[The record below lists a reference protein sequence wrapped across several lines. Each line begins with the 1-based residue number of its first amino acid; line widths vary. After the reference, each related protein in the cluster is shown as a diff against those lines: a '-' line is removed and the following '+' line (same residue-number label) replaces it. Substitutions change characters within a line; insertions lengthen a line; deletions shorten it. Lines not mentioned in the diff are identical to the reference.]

1 MTTTNGNT
9 SSPTVAP
16 AVTFTEAPASLN
28 LRFDY
33 NGFKGIM
40 LTLRASTGLD
50 VLAKLDGALAKLD
63 KMGATPAGG
72 IGGERNGRNAARPPA
87 DANAPMCPTHSMPMK
102 KSNHG
107 PGYYCPQKVAEA
119 GGGAD
124 GSRPIYCKAKAG

>member
-1 MTTTNGNT
+1 MTTNGNT
-9 SSPTVAP
+9 SSPTTAP

-72 IGGERNGRNAARPPA
+72 QGGERYAASAACPPA
-87 DANAPMCPTHSMPMK
+87 DANAPMCPTHGNGVGKDMDRSK
-102 KSNHG
+102 HFAG
-107 PGYYCPQKVAEA
+107 WYCPNKMQ
-119 GGGAD
+119 D
-124 GSRPIYCKAKAG
+124 GSYCKHTVKD